1 MAIAAGFRFLHYGV
15 AGSAGYMIG
24 NTAAGAS
31 TGTLQGLARLEG
43 ARTMPVNIPE
53 TETLTVSGDDQPLV
67 QFQFDAEDL
76 ASGVFQMAV
85 RDAAFEAL
93 IQGTAVETLAGAS
106 FGVLQPDNPSPP
118 DMVLVAQRHSKK
130 WATGVRGV
138 KAWEVTI
145 IPKAQVSPL
154 YTTIEQRAF
163 QPYQYKYTSSKADT
177 KPWGA
182 TFTEALNGAQQ
193 GAAIVV
199 DSDYPIYMV
208 AIKGDG
214 VTTDFTLPFA
224 PVSAANN
231 MAVFVG
237 QLQKY
242 VTTHWT
248 VSGTTL
254 HFLPAPGSGVYAHA
268 IFGVDESVLV

>member
-15 AGSAGYMIG
+15 TGPAGYMIG
-24 NTAAGAS
+24 NTLAGAS
-31 TGTLQGLARLEG
+31 QGQLQALTRLEG

-85 RDAAFEAL
+85 RDASFEAL
-93 IQGTAVETLAGAS
+93 IQGTAVESLAGS
-106 FGVLQPDNPSPP
+106 SVGVLQPDNPAPP
-118 DMVLVAQRHSKK
+118 DMVLVAQRNSKK
-130 WATGVRGV
+130 WAAGVRGV
-138 KAWEVTI
+138 KAWEITI
-145 IPKAQVSPL
+145 IPKVQITPL
-154 YTTIEQRAF
+154 YTTIEQRTF

-199 DSDYPIYMV
+199 DSDYPIDIA
-208 AIKGDG
+208 AIQGNG
-214 VTTDFTLPFA
+214 STTSFALPFA
-224 PVSAANN
+224 PVSASY

-248 VSGTTL
+248 ISGNTIT
-254 HFLPAPGSGVYAHA
+254 FLAAPGAGVYAHVY
-268 IFGVDESVLV
+268 FGVDPAVFA